1 MTTKLKASKPL
12 GLNGVTTPKGAKEY
26 TWAEMFGLREV
37 IKSIKASNPNRS
49 IRTDFWLHKNEV
61 ELDAAWKDF
70 YDKQGE
76 VVRECVEF
84 YNDETGEYIVH
95 RGKDETDL
103 KYAKEGMFFGLV
115 DGKIEP
121 CLEYPTWEFEVQPAT
136 EEKAAVTRKL
146 QYSIKFKNNEAED
159 EYNKKMTDLQQN
171 EKYSLLLSKLSEKY
185 LDGIQVSWRN
195 GQQDLESFRALVYE
209 NLISE

>member
-1 MTTKLKASKPL
+1 MTKLKVEKPL
-12 GLNGVTTPKGAKEY
+12 GLNGVVTPKGAKEY
-26 TWAEMFGLREV
+26 TWSEMFGLREV
-37 IKSIKASNPNRS
+37 IKSIKASNPTRS

-61 ELDAAWKDF
+61 ELDTAWNNF
-70 YDKQGE
+70 YEKQGE

-95 RGKDETDL
+95 KGKDDNDL
-103 KYAKEGMFFGLV
+103 KYAKDGMFFNLV
-115 DGKIEP
+115 EGKIEP
-121 CLEYPTWEFEVQPAT
+121 CLEYPTWEYEIEPAT

-146 QYSIKFKNNEAED
+146 QYAIKFKDAEHED
-159 EYNKKMTDLQQN
+159 EYNKKMADLQQN

-185 LDGIQVSWRN
+185 LDGIQVTWRN
-195 GQQDLESFRALVYE
+195 GNQDLNSFRALVYD